1 MLFSVS
7 HQQESATGIPMS
19 PPSQTPSHLSPHP
32 TLLDCYRA
40 PVWIP
45 RVMQQIP
52 IGYLF
57 YITAKIFRESQ
68 FLGRVLEEEI
78 GSRIL
83 KEEERSNLF
92 FLYIP

>member
-1 MLFSVS
+1 
-7 HQQESATGIPMS
+7 
-19 PPSQTPSHLSPHP
+19 
-32 TLLDCYRA
+32 
-40 PVWIP
+40 
-45 RVMQQIP
+45 MQQIP